1 MPGRSMIDLKLF
13 YLFDVEFY
21 RANGKTCPHCMQ
33 QPYQMCNSRLYKSCI
48 INVEEWP
55 SWLKAAVLKTVR
67 LERVS
72 GVRIP
77 PPPPPNVA

>member
-1 MPGRSMIDLKLF
+1 MPENLGGVRWEPDGIFAHHSHITKTKLLKLL

-48 INVEEWP
+48 INVEEWQ
-55 SWLKAAVLKTVR
+55 
-67 LERVS
+67 S
-72 GVRIP
+72 G
-77 PPPPPNVA
+77 